1 MLKRRAEKNREKR
14 KKKVEQKMNQ
24 QKNEENFNCKKMKLK
39 KSLFLFLFR
48 EMPKFHVSL
57 DFEKKSEKAN
67 LS

>member
-1 MLKRRAEKNREKR
+1 
-14 KKKVEQKMNQ
+14 MNQ

-57 DFEKKSEKAN
+57 DFDFEEKSEKAN
-67 LS
+67 FLE